1 MIFMRPKWLMKHDSL
16 HSKHHISHRTENT
29 HETPDDVIAKKH
41 KYRIFFTPNV
51 TKFGYKN
58 KIISMR
64 IEIVDFVSWAFFIRP
79 ANFDSF
85 AIYTIANGIRDGINK
100 SVSKQFSFLFFI
112 WNSLDF
118 HLLSDHKENAPCNLR
133 KRFQWF
139 DVLFAD
145 FVNNARSLWQKMMM
159 MIIITVT
166 KNVLNVT
173 NMLTKC
179 LVVAKCHRQLL
190 KQWQLKWNNKS
201 WLYECVQ
208 NGSEVGMF
216 ACKLA
221 YKMHLLLMIAI

>member
-1 MIFMRPKWLMKHDSL
+1 MKCPMTSL
-16 HSKHHISHRTENT
+16 
-29 HETPDDVIAKKH
+29 PKKH

-51 TKFGYKN
+51 TKLGYKN

-64 IEIVDFVSWAFFIRP
+64 IEIVDFMSWAFFIRP

-85 AIYTIANGIRDGINK
+85 AIYTIANGIRDGIKK
-100 SVSKQFSFLFFI
+100 SVSKQFSFFFFM

-145 FVNNARSLWQKMMM
+145 FVNNARSLWHKMMM
-159 MIIITVT
+159 MMIITVT

-179 LVVAKCHRQLL
+179 LTVAKWHRQL
-190 KQWQLKWNNKS
+190 WNWNNDNWNETIKVDCMNVFKMVAK
-201 WLYECVQ
+201 LECLRA
-208 NGSEVGMF
+208 N
-216 ACKLA
+216 
-221 YKMHLLLMIAI
+221 